1 MILHDVILCVQ
12 WQHVSKPKGIVY
24 VIVLSCAWVIEIV
37 YWDATAS
44 LNPVEMTERTLSNA
58 AAGTTFG

>member
-24 VIVLSCAWVIEIV
+24 VTVLSCAWVIEIV
-37 YWDATAS
+37 YWDATVS
-44 LNPVEMTERTLSNA
+44 LNPVEMTEQMVYATT
-58 AAGTTFG
+58 AGTTFG